1 LRQGDLLTSAALSRT
16 SSKRLARE
24 AGEIAGLFRL
34 TNVVLLQGFRAA
46 FHLSTVHQ
54 TKAMEPAK
62 RRNIAN
68 LLSLSGGQC
77 MLLEEEFR

>member
-1 LRQGDLLTSAALSRT
+1 
-16 SSKRLARE
+16 
-24 AGEIAGLFRL
+24 
-34 TNVVLLQGFRAA
+34 LQGFRAA

-68 LLSLSGGQC
+68 LLSLLGGQC
-77 MLLEEEFR
+77 TLLEEEFR